1 MAPKTGPRADS
12 WLDPVLGATPAFVL
26 PSFCPAL
33 QGIALCIRSG
43 CALAKNRFA
52 CNEAC
57 RQRMSVWV
65 TLTPASRVAHF
76 GNAFMLLLV
85 GTGSLK
91 FWHNLCRSWC
101 NFRRTFFI
109 FFVGKNTRFVGLVS
123 GTNSGPVL
131 DPGVQNE
138 GRFRDQNMDPENS
151 WFSCAIADH
160 IM

>member
-1 MAPKTGPRADS
+1 MVGPRS
-12 WLDPVLGATPAFVL
+12 WSHACFCLALFL
-26 PSFCPAL
+26 PSPPGHSSVHPL
-33 QGIALCIRSG
+33 WLCISQEPLCRNG
-43 CALAKNRFA
+43 
-52 CNEAC
+52 AC
-57 RQRMSVWV
+57 RQRMSLWV

-101 NFRRTFFI
+101 NFRRTFSDFLLGKT
-109 FFVGKNTRFVGLVS
+109 FVSWAWFRVPIRVPFWT
-123 GTNSGPVL
+123 
-131 DPGVQNE
+131 PGVQNE